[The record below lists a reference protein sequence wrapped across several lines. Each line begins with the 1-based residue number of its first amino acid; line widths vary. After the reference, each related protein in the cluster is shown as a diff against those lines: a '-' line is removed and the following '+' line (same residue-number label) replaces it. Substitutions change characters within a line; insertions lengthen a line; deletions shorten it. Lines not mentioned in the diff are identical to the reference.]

1 MNEREARD
9 TSNQKNEER
18 HHVERVCVCVCV
30 CVREKE
36 REREREREREL
47 DVPGTQHVAR
57 SSTVQQQRYH
67 IMLSEALPGLR
78 ELCCV
83 CVVCV

>member
-1 MNEREARD
+1 MREKHATLPIKKTKSGIMLR
-9 TSNQKNEER
+9 EC
-18 HHVERVCVCVCV
+18 VCVCVCV